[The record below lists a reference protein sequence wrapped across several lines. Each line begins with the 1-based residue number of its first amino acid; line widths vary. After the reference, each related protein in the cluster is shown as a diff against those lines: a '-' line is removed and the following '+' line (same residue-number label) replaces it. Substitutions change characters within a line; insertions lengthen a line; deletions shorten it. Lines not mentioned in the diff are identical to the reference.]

1 MSSMQEK
8 SHDSSGDEKTQT
20 FLAKL
25 IPIFTQQPMQTSLD
39 RFYVCTLEIY
49 LYEEVKK
56 KKF

>member
-1 MSSMQEK
+1 MQEK
-8 SHDSSGDEKTQT
+8 SHDSSGDEKTQKT

-39 RFYVCTLEIY
+39 RFYVCKLEIY
-49 LYEEVKK
+49 LNEEVKK